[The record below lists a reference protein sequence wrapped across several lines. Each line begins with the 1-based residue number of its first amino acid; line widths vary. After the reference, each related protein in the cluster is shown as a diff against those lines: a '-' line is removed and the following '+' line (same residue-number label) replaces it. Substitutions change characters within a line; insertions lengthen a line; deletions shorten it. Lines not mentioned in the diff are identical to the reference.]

1 MADQPQQTKSAPTSY
16 PTKFPSKQAPTQKK
30 GAQVLHD
37 VLLEQ
42 GVEVIFGYP
51 GGAILPTFDIL
62 YETPIK
68 FILARHEQGAG
79 HMADGYARATGKVG
93 TILCTSGPGATNLTT
108 ALATACMDSVP
119 LVAITGQVAT
129 RAIGNDAFQEADVV
143 GVTRPVTK
151 YNVLV
156 KDVNDLPRV
165 IREAYHV
172 AKTGRPGPVLID
184 LPKDVQ
190 TALMDVEDSRELNL
204 PGYRPRVKGNM
215 KQVKLAAEAI
225 NAAEKPVLY
234 VGGGVISSGA
244 SKELR
249 ELARKANIPVTTT
262 LLGMGAIDEIEDDD
276 LALHMLGMHG
286 SAYANYAVQASDL
299 LIAVGSRFDDRVT
312 GKLDSFAPNARII
325 HVDVDPS
332 SIAKSVEVDIPVVGD
347 ALSVLSQMLPLVEY
361 RERSKWFEQI
371 KEWKNNY
378 PFSFNHGDGLPKP
391 QYVIEQISKITGG
404 EAIIT
409 TGVGQHQMW
418 AAQFYRW
425 RYPRQMITSGGLGT
439 MGFGLP
445 AAIGAAVACP
455 ERTVIDIDGDSS
467 LLMTINE
474 LATAAQY
481 NIPVKT
487 VVLNNNFQGM
497 VRQWQELFFERRYSA
512 TTMVNPN
519 FAKLAE
525 AYGCTGLEVRE
536 QKDVPAA
543 IEQLIK
549 TPGPVLL
556 EAHVEPE
563 ENVYPMVAVGK
574 SLHEMEMGGL
584 S

>member
-1 MADQPQQTKSAPTSY
+1 MADKPQQMQSAPKSS
-16 PTKFPSKQAPTQKK
+16 PAKIPQKQTPKQKK

-51 GGAILPTFDIL
+51 GGAILPTFDVL
-62 YETPIK
+62 YDTPIK
-68 FILARHEQGAG
+68 FILSRHEQGAG
-79 HMADGYARATGKVG
+79 HMADGYARATGRVG
-93 TILCTSGPGATNLTT
+93 TVLVTSGPGATNLTT

-129 RAIGNDAFQEADVV
+129 KAIGNDAFQEADVV

-156 KDVNDLPRV
+156 KDVDDLPRV

-190 TALMDVEDSRELNL
+190 AALTDADGGKELNL

-225 NAAEKPVLY
+225 NAAERPVLY
-234 VGGGVISSGA
+234 VGGGVILSDA
-244 SKELR
+244 CKELR
-249 ELARKANIPVTTT
+249 ELARRANIPVTTT
-262 LLGMGAIDEIEDDD
+262 LLGMGAIDEVEDDD

-286 SAYANYAVQASDL
+286 SAYANYAVQGSDL

-312 GKLDSFAPNARII
+312 GKLDNFAPHARII

-347 ALSVLSQMLPLVEY
+347 ARTVLSQMLPLVEY
-361 RERSKWFEQI
+361 RERAECFGK
-371 KEWKNNY
+371 KDY
-378 PFSFNHGDGLPKP
+378 PFSYTQGEGIPKP
-391 QYVIEQISKITGG
+391 QYVIDQISKITRG

-439 MGFGLP
+439 MGYGLP
-445 AAIGAAVACP
+445 SAIGAAVACP
-455 ERTVIDIDGDSS
+455 DRTVIDIDGDGS

-481 NIPVKT
+481 NIPVKV

-512 TTMVNPN
+512 TRMVNPN
-519 FAKLAE
+519 FARLAE
-525 AYGCTGLEVRE
+525 AYGCTGLEVSDA
-536 QKDVPAA
+536 KDVPGA
-543 IEQLIK
+543 IEQLIQ
-549 TPGPVLL
+549 TPGPALL

-563 ENVYPMVAVGK
+563 ENVFPMVAVGK